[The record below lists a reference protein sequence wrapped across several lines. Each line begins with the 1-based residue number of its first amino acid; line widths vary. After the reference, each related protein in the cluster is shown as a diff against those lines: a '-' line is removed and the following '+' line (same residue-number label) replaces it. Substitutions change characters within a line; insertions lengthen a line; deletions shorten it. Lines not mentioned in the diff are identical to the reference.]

1 MIYLEE
7 EFPLYNWRLEETM
20 MGAGLWEP
28 VMFMGAGRIFEI

>member
-7 EFPLYNWRLEETM
+7 EFPQGNWRLEETM

-28 VMFMGAGRIFEI
+28 PIFMGAERISET